1 MLEFKDWMMLS
12 KEEKIRQY
20 VNLSESDKFLVRQG
34 NYFDN
39 DNNRNINQESEFIKE
54 IDEMYNNFKQNND
67 NTTLWVV

>member
-67 NTTLWVV
+67 NTTL